1 VRDVAVGASLDDDG
15 GDDAGAVWVLFLNGG
30 TWTNLGF
37 ALAGTG
43 GLPAFTGSGTL
54 AALTTVTLNLSNA
67 KPNSPA
73 VMFVSTASNP
83 TPFKG
88 GLLVPVPS
96 LALIGLATSPTGTV
110 PLSFTWPSGIP
121 SGTSIVLQ
129 YAIQDPLAVKGVAL
143 SNGLE
148 GTTP

>member
-1 VRDVAVGASLDDDG
+1 
-15 GDDAGAVWVLFLNGG
+15 
-30 TWTNLGF
+30 
-37 ALAGTG
+37 
-43 GLPAFTGSGTL
+43 
-54 AALTTVTLNLSNA
+54 
-67 KPNSPA
+67 
-73 VMFVSTASNP
+73 
-83 TPFKG
+83 
-88 GLLVPVPS
+88 VPS